1 MLAVVPAPVAE
12 PAPEPIDG
20 EAGGGAT
27 AGAAVDGADVAR
39 RDEVRRE
46 AYLLA
51 ERRGFAPGGEVD
63 DWLEAERLVAAR
75 LDGEA

>member
-20 EAGGGAT
+20 EAG
-27 AGAAVDGADVAR
+27 GADVAR